1 MFFLSPEE
9 APEICCQD
17 QESIGPHKQALES
30 TCCWV
35 QMGAMQDLI
44 ADCTDFFTGER
55 SEEGGSLKASFPVCF
70 PSYVFIFLFI
80 HAII

>member
-55 SEEGGSLKASFPVCF
+55 EE
-70 PSYVFIFLFI
+70 
-80 HAII
+80 